1 MSLSVEIKKKFE
13 NFTLQV
19 KLEKEKGILGLLGAS
34 GSGKSVTLQC
44 IAGLLTPDEGKIC
57 LNGRTLFDSEKG
69 INLPPQERRVGYLFQ
84 NYALF
89 PHMTVEKNILC
100 GLSAEKDRKKRR
112 EKMQEAAKLFQIE
125 PILKKYPGELSGGQ
139 QQRTALARILVS
151 EPELLLLDEPFS
163 ALDAYL
169 RDQLQIQVRELL
181 EHFGRDTVLVSHSRD
196 EVYQLCS
203 RLALLEQGE
212 ILECGETKAVF
223 QNPGSR
229 TGAVLTGCKNIAA
242 ARKTGEYEVEM
253 PEWGVR
259 FGTARSVG
267 DNLVAVGVRAHHFS
281 PDEEENS
288 YPVVCSG
295 KMEGPFETTVL
306 FQYGEKERETGK
318 LWWRIS
324 GEQKAE
330 KLPERL
336 GVAAEHI
343 LLLYH

>member
-1 MSLSVEIKKKFE
+1 MSLSMEIKKKFE

-19 KLEKEKGILGLLGAS
+19 KLEKENGILGLLGAS

-69 INLPPQERRVGYLFQ
+69 INLPPQKRRVGYLFQ

-125 PILKKYPGELSGGQ
+125 PFLKKYPGELSGGQ

-181 EHFGRDTVLVSHSRD
+181 EQFGRDTILVSHSRD

-229 TGAVLTGCKNIAA
+229 MGAVLTGCKNIAA
-242 ARKTGEYEVEM
+242 ARKTGEYEVEV
-253 PEWGVR
+253 PAWGVR
-259 FGTARSVG
+259 FGTAEPVRDG
-267 DNLVAVGVRAHHFS
+267 LVAVGVWAHHFS
-281 PDEEENS
+281 PDERENR

-306 FQYGEKERETGK
+306 FQYGEKERGTGK

-324 GEQKAE
+324 GEQKSE
-330 KLPERL
+330 KLPEHL
-336 GVAAEHI
+336 GVAAEHL

>member
-1 MSLSVEIKKKFE
+1 MSRSCFFWT
-13 NFTLQV
+13 NR
-19 KLEKEKGILGLLGAS
+19 S
-34 GSGKSVTLQC
+34 
-44 IAGLLTPDEGKIC
+44 
-57 LNGRTLFDSEKG
+57 
-69 INLPPQERRVGYLFQ
+69 
-84 NYALF
+84 
-89 PHMTVEKNILC
+89 
-100 GLSAEKDRKKRR
+100 
-112 EKMQEAAKLFQIE
+112 
-125 PILKKYPGELSGGQ
+125 
-139 QQRTALARILVS
+139 
-151 EPELLLLDEPFS
+151 S

-203 RLALLEQGE
+203 GLALLEQGQ

-242 ARKTGEYEVEM
+242 ARRTGKYEVEV

-259 FGTARSVG
+259 FDTARPVE

-281 PDEEENS
+281 PGEGENS

-295 KMEGPFETTVL
+295 KMADLLRLPYSFNM
-306 FQYGEKERETGK
+306 EKKRGNRK

-324 GEQKAE
+324 GEQRAE